1 MTTQCDST
9 HPTKNEF
16 SHGFPQVVNV
26 WLSAVFFAIFE
37 QKNRGKLFWPTGR
50 VYSEPENKENSVTDI
65 HIHPILVYK
74 IFPKF
79 SSFITSIPSAHAF
92 STKIVSQYFVLW
104 LVIEKKKIFVA
115 HQFW

>member
-50 VYSEPENKENSVTDI
+50 VYSEPENNENSVTDI
-65 HIHPILVYK
+65 HIHPVLAIKFSLE
-74 IFPKF
+74 F
-79 SSFITSIPSAHAF
+79 SSFITSILLAHAF
-92 STKIVSQYFVLW
+92 STKIVSENFVFW
-104 LVIEKKKIFVA
+104 HVIGQNMFVA
-115 HQFW
+115 KQIW